1 MTPAA
6 VVLQYGSKQITL
18 PMTNTERGSIGYLV
32 ACGAIVAA
40 LVAMGIDNNR
50 QLARCESAG
59 RSAAECRLVV
69 LGR

>member
-1 MTPAA
+1 
-6 VVLQYGSKQITL
+6 
-18 PMTNTERGSIGYLV
+18 MTNTERGSLGYLV

-59 RSAAECRLVV
+59 RSAAYCRLIV

>member
-1 MTPAA
+1 
-6 VVLQYGSKQITL
+6 
-18 PMTNTERGSIGYLV
+18 MTNTERGSIGYLL

-40 LVAMGIDNNR
+40 IVAMGFDNHS
-50 QLARCESAG
+50 QLKRCESAG

>member
-1 MTPAA
+1 LTPAA
-6 VVLQYGSKQITL
+6 AVLQYGSKQTTL
-18 PMTNTERGSIGYLV
+18 PMTNIERASLGYLV

-40 LVAMGIDNNR
+40 LVAMGFDNSR

>member
-1 MTPAA
+1 
-6 VVLQYGSKQITL
+6 
-18 PMTNTERGSIGYLV
+18 MTNTERASLGYLV

-40 LVAMGIDNNR
+40 LVAMGIDNHSHL
-50 QLARCESAG
+50 QRCEAAG

>member
-1 MTPAA
+1 MT
-6 VVLQYGSKQITL
+6 K
-18 PMTNTERGSIGYLV
+18 TERGSLGYLV
-32 ACGAIVAA
+32 ACGAIAAA